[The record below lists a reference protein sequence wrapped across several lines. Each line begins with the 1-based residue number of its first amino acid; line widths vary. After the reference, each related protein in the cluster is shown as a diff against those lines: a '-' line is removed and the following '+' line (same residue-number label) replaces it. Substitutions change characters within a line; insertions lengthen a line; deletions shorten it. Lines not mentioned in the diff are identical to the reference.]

1 MLAVDVD
8 SVALGALSAFGSSN
22 GIKSSLLNY
31 DISRKNWIG
40 LIELL
45 SKN

>member
-8 SVALGALSAFGSSN
+8 SVALGALSAFGSSKS
-22 GIKSSLLNY
+22 IKCSLLNY
-31 DISRKNWIG
+31 DISRKNWNG
-40 LIELL
+40 LVELL